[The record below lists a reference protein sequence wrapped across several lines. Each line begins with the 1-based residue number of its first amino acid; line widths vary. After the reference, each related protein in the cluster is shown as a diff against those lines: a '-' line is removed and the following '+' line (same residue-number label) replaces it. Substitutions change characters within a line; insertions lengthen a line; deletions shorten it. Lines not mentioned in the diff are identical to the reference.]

1 MSKSIIQ
8 LLCNVMAAMAGD
20 QFQTAALT
28 GSGLDRLIDAV
39 GLDGIIQV
47 FVIRHLPVDGKG
59 VVQEVEKVVGVQA
72 DGKAL
77 ALLGDRQVF

>member
-1 MSKSIIQ
+1 MSKSIIQLLGNILAVQVAVHTLDLCVIGVHLLNNHRDRVIQ

-39 GLDGIIQV
+39 GLNGIIQV
-47 FVIRHLPVDGKG
+47 FL
-59 VVQEVEKVVGVQA
+59 
-72 DGKAL
+72 
-77 ALLGDRQVF
+77 

>member
-28 GSGLDRLIDAV
+28 GSGLDR
-39 GLDGIIQV
+39 
-47 FVIRHLPVDGKG
+47 P
-59 VVQEVEKVVGVQA
+59 
-72 DGKAL
+72 
-77 ALLGDRQVF
+77 

>member
-28 GSGLDRLIDAV
+28 GSGIDAV
-39 GLDGIIQV
+39 GLNGIIQI
-47 FVIRHLPVDGKG
+47 FVVRHLPVDGKG

>member
-28 GSGLDRLIDAV
+28 V
-39 GLDGIIQV
+39 GLNGIIQI
-47 FVIRHLPVDGKG
+47 FVVRHLPVDGKG